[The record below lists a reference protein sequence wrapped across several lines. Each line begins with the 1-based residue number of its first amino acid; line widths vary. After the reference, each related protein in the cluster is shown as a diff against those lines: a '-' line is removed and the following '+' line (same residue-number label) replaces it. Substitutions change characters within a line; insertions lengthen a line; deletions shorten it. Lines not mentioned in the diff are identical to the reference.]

1 MNYKKIETYLL
12 CVLAASIFTS
22 KPAIYI
28 SSALMIVFFIGRC
41 VFDRE
46 YYHVVK
52 RDVILWGPIAVF
64 LFGVFAKIISPSSF
78 VDIGHFFY
86 KGMFFLVFPAL
97 VISLREKTNRQLAF
111 SISMLGFL
119 LSVLWSFVQAFVLL
133 PHTWGGERF
142 GGFWDIGRWAEITT
156 FVFAFMLPKFSD
168 DMTVSKKVAL
178 GLFLSVTFLSLI
190 ISGGRAGWIAA
201 LFSLVVY
208 MVFMNRKM
216 LYIFTPVASALI
228 FCLYL
233 AMPSQFNAIAGRAT
247 SVTETTTKNYSNFS
261 RIIMWGNGVSL
272 LNENLSYHPLK
283 FLFGIGFNK
292 FQTEYSAYLNKISN
306 TEELIKLT
314 QGNYSLND
322 LHNSYLDS
330 ANKMGF
336 LYTLFFYCSLIF
348 IVYHF
353 YKKGALVQ
361 GSILIASFLILG
373 VFYTNYL
380 EFQTG
385 IFLFVVA
392 LAYSEVEQYNIDN
405 NKAGV

>member
-12 CVLAASIFTS
+12 CLLAASIFTS

-41 VFDRE
+41 IFDRD
-46 YYHVVK
+46 YYNVVK
-52 RDVILWGPIAVF
+52 RNIVLWGPIAVF

-156 FVFAFMLPKFSD
+156 FVFAFMLPKLSD
-168 DMTVSKKVAL
+168 DMTASKKVAL
-178 GLFLSVTFLSLI
+178 GLFLSVTLLSLI

-201 LFSLVVY
+201 SFSLVVY

-216 LYIFTPVASALI
+216 LYIFTPVASVLI
-228 FCLYL
+228 FSLYL
-233 AMPSQFNAIAGRAT
+233 AMPSQFNAVAGRAT
-247 SVTETTTKNYSNFS
+247 SVTETTTKDYSNFS
-261 RIIMWGNGVSL
+261 RILMWGNGVSL

-348 IVYHF
+348 IVYLF

-380 EFQTG
+380 EFQTS

-392 LAYSEVEQYNIDN
+392 LAYSEVEHYNIDD

>member
-1 MNYKKIETYLL
+1 MNYKKIERYLL
-12 CVLAASIFTS
+12 CFFAASIFTS

-46 YYHVVK
+46 YYNVVK
-52 RDVILWGPIAVF
+52 RDVVLWGAIAVF
-64 LFGVFAKIISPSSF
+64 LFGVFAKIISPASF

-86 KGMFFLVFPAL
+86 KGMFLLVFPAL
-97 VISLREKTNRQLAF
+97 VISLRENKNRRLAF

-133 PHTWGGERF
+133 PHTWSGERF

-156 FVFAFMLPKFSD
+156 FVFAFMLPKLSD
-168 DMTVSKKVAL
+168 DMTASKKVVI
-178 GLFLSVTFLSLI
+178 GLFLFVTFLSLI

-201 LFSLVVY
+201 SFSFVVY
-208 MVFMNRKM
+208 MIFMNRKM
-216 LYIFTPVASALI
+216 LYVFTPVACVLI
-228 FCLYL
+228 FSLYL
-233 AMPSQFNAIAGRAT
+233 AMPSQFNAVAGRAT
-247 SVTETTTKNYSNFS
+247 SVTETTTKDYSNFS
-261 RIIMWGNGVSL
+261 RILMWGNGVSL

-348 IVYHF
+348 IVYLF

-380 EFQTG
+380 EFQTS

-392 LAYSEVEQYNIDN
+392 LAYSEVEHYNIDD

>member
-12 CVLAASIFTS
+12 CLLAASIFTS

-41 VFDRE
+41 IFDRD
-46 YYHVVK
+46 YYNVVK
-52 RDVILWGPIAVF
+52 RNIVLWGPIAVF

-78 VDIGHFFY
+78 VDIGHFLY

-156 FVFAFMLPKFSD
+156 FVFAFMLPKLSD
-168 DMTVSKKVAL
+168 DMTASKKVAL
-178 GLFLSVTFLSLI
+178 GLFLSVTLLSLI

-201 LFSLVVY
+201 SFSLVVY

-216 LYIFTPVASALI
+216 LYIFTPVASVLI
-228 FCLYL
+228 FSLYL
-233 AMPSQFNAIAGRAT
+233 AMPSQFNAVAGRAT
-247 SVTETTTKNYSNFS
+247 SVTETTTKDYSNFS
-261 RIIMWGNGVSL
+261 RILMWGNGVSL

-348 IVYHF
+348 IVYLF

-373 VFYTNYL
+373 IFYTNYL
-380 EFQTG
+380 EFQTS
-385 IFLFVVA
+385 IFLFVVS
-392 LAYSEVEQYNIDN
+392 LAYSEVEHYNVDN

>member
-12 CVLAASIFTS
+12 CLLAASIFTS

-41 VFDRE
+41 IFDRD
-46 YYHVVK
+46 YYNVVK
-52 RDVILWGPIAVF
+52 RNIVLWGPIAVF

-156 FVFAFMLPKFSD
+156 FVFAFMLPKLSD
-168 DMTVSKKVAL
+168 DMTASKKVAL
-178 GLFLSVTFLSLI
+178 GLCLSVTLLSLI

-201 LFSLVVY
+201 SFSLVVY

-216 LYIFTPVASALI
+216 LYIFTPVASVLI
-228 FCLYL
+228 FSLYL
-233 AMPSQFNAIAGRAT
+233 AMPSQFNAVAGRAT
-247 SVTETTTKNYSNFS
+247 SVTETTTKDYSNFS
-261 RIIMWGNGVSL
+261 RILMWGNGVSL
-272 LNENLSYHPLK
+272 LNENLSCHPLK

-306 TEELIKLT
+306 TEELINLT

-348 IVYHF
+348 IVYLF

-380 EFQTG
+380 EFQTS

-392 LAYSEVEQYNIDN
+392 LAYSEVEHYNIEN

>member
-12 CVLAASIFTS
+12 CLLAASIFTS

-41 VFDRE
+41 IFDRD
-46 YYHVVK
+46 YYNVVK
-52 RDVILWGPIAVF
+52 RNIVLWGPIAVF

-97 VISLREKTNRQLAF
+97 VISLREKTNRQLVF

-156 FVFAFMLPKFSD
+156 FVFAFMLPKLSD
-168 DMTVSKKVAL
+168 DMTASKKVAL
-178 GLFLSVTFLSLI
+178 GLFLSVTLLSLI

-201 LFSLVVY
+201 SFSLVVY

-216 LYIFTPVASALI
+216 LYIFTPVASVLI
-228 FCLYL
+228 FSLYL
-233 AMPSQFNAIAGRAT
+233 AMPSQFNAVAGRAT
-247 SVTETTTKNYSNFS
+247 SVTETTTKDYSNFS
-261 RIIMWGNGVSL
+261 RILMWGNGVSL

-348 IVYHF
+348 IVYLF

-373 VFYTNYL
+373 IFYTNYL
-380 EFQTG
+380 EFQTS

-392 LAYSEVEQYNIDN
+392 LAYSEVEHYNIDN

>member
-12 CVLAASIFTS
+12 CLLAASIFTS

-41 VFDRE
+41 IFDRD
-46 YYHVVK
+46 YYNVVK
-52 RDVILWGPIAVF
+52 RNIVLWGPIAVF

-97 VISLREKTNRQLAF
+97 VISLREKKNRQLAF

-156 FVFAFMLPKFSD
+156 FVFAFMLPKLSD
-168 DMTVSKKVAL
+168 DMTASKKVAL
-178 GLFLSVTFLSLI
+178 GLFLSVTLLSLI
-190 ISGGRAGWIAA
+190 ISGGRAGWVAA
-201 LFSLVVY
+201 SFSLVVY

-216 LYIFTPVASALI
+216 LYVFTPVASVLI
-228 FCLYL
+228 FSLYL
-233 AMPSQFNAIAGRAT
+233 AMPSQFNAVAGRAT
-247 SVTETTTKNYSNFS
+247 SVTETTTKDYSNFS
-261 RIIMWGNGVSL
+261 RILMWGNGVSL

-348 IVYHF
+348 IVYLF

-361 GSILIASFLILG
+361 GCILIASFLILG

-380 EFQTG
+380 EFQTS

-392 LAYSEVEQYNIDN
+392 LAYSEVEHYNIEN